1 MVYEL
6 LNSKNEYLKL
16 NLSNYILN
24 TELTLGSQIEKFY
37 DIQEQTDLDKAI
49 NIVNE
54 INKDFNFENNFFKLG
69 IEGLENN
76 FRIVVTI
83 NPSNIEGLDISKN
96 VVNLPLPPFV
106 KYDMIE
112 KIRGSKEFKNY
123 INLN

>member
-1 MVYEL
+1 M
-6 LNSKNEYLKL
+6 
-16 NLSNYILN
+16 
-24 TELTLGSQIEKFY
+24 
-37 DIQEQTDLDKAI
+37 
-49 NIVNE
+49 
-54 INKDFNFENNFFKLG
+54 
-69 IEGLENN
+69 ENN

-96 VVNLPLPPFV
+96 VVNLPLPPFEYLLEKKVVYPEYLQGLLENENVLINKVV